1 MKKILL
7 IGLGLVMIALLVLA
21 NLQYENAVDTC
32 VANGQSR
39 EVCEGGLK

>member
-7 IGLGLVMIALLVLA
+7 VGLGLVMIALLVLA
-21 NLQYENAVDTC
+21 NLQYESAVDTC